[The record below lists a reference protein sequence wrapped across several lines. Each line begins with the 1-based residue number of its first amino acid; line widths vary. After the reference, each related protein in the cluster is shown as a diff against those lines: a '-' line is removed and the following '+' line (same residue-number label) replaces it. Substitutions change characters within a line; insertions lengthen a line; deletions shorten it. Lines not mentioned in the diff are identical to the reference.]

1 MKRAFLTWRGRCRP
15 IVHRLD
21 RAAELIN
28 PLLLIVVVVLALID
42 VSCFTALHIAQQ
54 HPHEITTIT
63 AIQ

>member
-1 MKRAFLTWRGRCRP
+1 MKRAFLIWRERCRP

-28 PLLLIVVVVLALID
+28 PLLLIVVVMLTLID
-42 VSCFTALHIAQQ
+42 VSCFTALHVAQQ
-54 HPHEITTIT
+54 HPREMTTT